1 MKNFKCIGLMLV
13 FVASLLVSCTSDNVM
28 TSSSQVTNHEVV
40 FSLYEQSISSL
51 DTRAETSGNKTLAEC
66 KLFTELEVALIPA
79 DGSSKTMLVAR
90 QDDSMSTFGKVK
102 MQIPNGTYHL
112 VIIAANTD
120 KPISS
125 DKRIDIKS
133 ATEVTFP
140 NNKVTDMAYCYK
152 DITIS
157 STDNTKVVECV
168 LKRAVAA
175 VKLLPTDKTPDD
187 LKTFNVKMSG
197 NIGTK
202 FNPSKGC
209 CTETCEI
216 NRVVDVTKI
225 KYEIKEYNLF
235 VVPGAED
242 VTDAKLETQALN
254 TNGEVLK
261 ANSFTGVHLV
271 MGKRT
276 TYKGPFYT
284 FANGFSIYMSDGEI
298 GDSNFGVTFE

>member
-1 MKNFKCIGLMLV
+1 MKIFKCIGLMLV

-79 DGSSKTMLVAR
+79 DGKSKTMLVAR

-120 KPISS
+120 KPIG

-140 NNKVTDMAYCYK
+140 NDKVTDMAYCYK
-152 DITIS
+152 EITIS
-157 STDNTKVVECV
+157 STDNTKVVECA
-168 LKRAVAA
+168 LKRAIAA

-187 LKTFNVKMSG
+187 LKTFTVKISG
-197 NIGTK
+197 NVGTK
-202 FNPSKGC
+202 FNPSEGC

-216 NRVVDVTKI
+216 NRVVDVTK
-225 KYEIKEYNLF
+225 YNFEIKEYNLF
-235 VVPGAED
+235 VVPGVED

-254 TNGEVLK
+254 NNGKVLK
-261 ANSFTGVHLV
+261 ENCFTDVHLV

-284 FANGFSIYMSDGEI
+284 FANGFSIYMTDGEM
-298 GDSNFGVTFE
+298 GDSDFGVTFE